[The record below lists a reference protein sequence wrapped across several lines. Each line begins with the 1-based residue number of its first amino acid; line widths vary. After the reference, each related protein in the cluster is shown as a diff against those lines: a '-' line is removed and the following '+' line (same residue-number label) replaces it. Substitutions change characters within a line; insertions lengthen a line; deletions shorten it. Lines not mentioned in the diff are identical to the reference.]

1 MCRYVDKSLLKE
13 VFFGFFL
20 FNFLYYFSSFV
31 VELCD
36 LKLHN
41 VVSKLDLFFPT
52 LTVFIVPY
60 FIFIIFFFVASYF
73 MGVKDRLLLHRF
85 TTTLIISATIGSL
98 IFLIYPT
105 YVDRDVFN
113 IKNKILCFIHA
124 HDVHVNA
131 CPSLHVLVTWCIWLH
146 FRQLVISK
154 KIKLSVH
161 ILTYLIVFSTVL
173 IRQHGLIDIPAA
185 IVIVELVNFLT
196 KKYNLDSKLFNFVET
211 KYFKYI
217 KRMFFSILIALSV
230 FLAICFSFVAH
241 YYIKGLTFRENIK
254 KVYVS
259 NISKQEKPKVSI
271 IIPIYNHEK
280 YLRECLDS
288 VINQTMNDIE
298 IICVNDGSTDGSL
311 DILKE
316 YANND
321 NRLKIV
327 DKKNTG
333 LGPSRNVGLDYISGE
348 YVMFLDSDDMLRNN
362 ACEVAYGKIKES
374 NSDILSFGWNVFTDT
389 NNPVYKKI
397 SKDYKLV
404 DKNISFMNKDWEKA
418 LNTDHPYSVNKIY
431 KTDFLKNYRFLR
443 NKFFAEEIDMSYKLF
458 KNCSKI
464 TLIDDV
470 LYKVRISGQN
480 LSLKRDLKT
489 LLLAWKSFAVCI
501 FDLFFNCNFK
511 FSQIIK
517 FFHHHLQKYNG
528 VIYH

>member
-1 MCRYVDKSLLKE
+1 MRKSIIDRPLLKE
-13 VFFGFFL
+13 VLFDVFFFSFLYELAIWLNFFRKVELYNVISKVDTYFPTINIFL
-20 FNFLYYFSSFV
+20 FPYFFY
-31 VELCD
+31 
-36 LKLHN
+36 
-41 VVSKLDLFFPT
+41 
-52 LTVFIVPY
+52 FIYIFIGPY
-60 FIFIIFFFVASYF
+60 FIGYKS
-73 MGVKDRLLLHRF
+73 KELLHKY
-85 TTTLIISATIGSL
+85 TTILIVSSTIGFF
-98 IFLIYPT
+98 IFILFPT
-105 YVDRDVFN
+105 CVDRSIFKQEIWTIIYSFDR
-113 IKNKILCFIHA
+113 HG
-124 HDVHVNA
+124 NA
-131 CPSLHVLVTWCIWLH
+131 CPSFHVLVTWCIWIY
-146 FRQLVISK
+146 FRQLVISNK
-154 KIKLSVH
+154 LKITVH

-173 IRQHGLIDIPAA
+173 IRQHGLIDIPVA

-196 KKYNLDSKLFNFVET
+196 KKYSLDIKLFNFVET
-211 KYFKYI
+211 KYFKYL
-217 KRMFFSILIALSV
+217 KRIFYSILIALSV
-230 FLAICFSFVAH
+230 FLAICFSFIAH
-241 YYIKGLTFRENIK
+241 YYIKGLTFMENIK
-254 KVYVS
+254 EVYVS
-259 NISKQEKPKVSI
+259 NLSKQEKPKVSI

-288 VINQTMNDIE
+288 VVNQTMNDIE

-389 NNPVYKKI
+389 NNLVYKKI